1 MATATATKVK
11 IKPLDDR
18 LVVLPDDPEEIT
30 GGGIVLPD
38 SAREKPQRGKVIAT
52 GPGKLLDSGKRG
64 KMSVKRG
71 DTVFYGKYSGTEV
84 EVNDETYVM
93 VRENDILAIVD

>member
-18 LVVLPDDPEEIT
+18 LVVLPDDPEEVT

-84 EVNDETYVM
+84 EVNDETYVI

>member
-1 MATATATKVK
+1 MATATATKMK

-18 LVVLPDDPEEIT
+18 LVVLPDDPEEVT

-71 DTVFYGKYSGTEV
+71 DTIFYGKYSGTEV
-84 EVNDETYVM
+84 EVNDETYVI

>member
-1 MATATATKVK
+1 MATATATKMK

-18 LVVLPDDPEEIT
+18 LVVMPDDPEEIT

-38 SAREKPQRGKVIAT
+38 SAREKPQRGKVTAT

-64 KMSVKRG
+64 QMSVKKG

-84 EVNDETYVM
+84 EVNDETYVI
-93 VRENDILAIVD
+93 VRENDVLAIVD

>member
-1 MATATATKVK
+1 MPTATATKLK

-18 LVVLPDDPEEIT
+18 LVVRPDDPEEIT
-30 GGGIVLPD
+30 SGGIVLPD
-38 SAREKPQRGKVIAT
+38 SAREKPQKGRVLAT

-64 KMSVKRG
+64 VMSVKKG

-84 EVNDETYVM
+84 EVNHEKVVI